1 MKKLINQPQDFVKES
16 LAGMAV
22 AHADLIKV
30 NYEPTFVYRTDA
42 PVQGKVAIISGGG
55 SGHEPMHVGFV
66 GMGMLHAACPGEV
79 FTSPTPDQMLAAA
92 QQVDGG
98 AGILY
103 IVKNYSGDLMN
114 FEMATEL
121 ARSEGIR
128 TLNIIIDDDVAVKDS
143 LYTQGRRGVGTTV
156 LAEKICGAA
165 AEQGYDL
172 QQLANLC
179 RKVNLH
185 GRSLGVALSSCTV
198 PAKGTPTFALGD
210 NEIELGIGIHGEPGR
225 ERVSMKSGDE
235 ITEIL
240 VRWLCPSQAS
250 LIDNIDYSRTL
261 REWDEAQEGWVD
273 VELLNKPL
281 QKGDRILAYVNSMGG
296 TPVSEL
302 YLVYRKLAEI
312 CEQEGLQIVR
322 NLIGPY
328 MTSLEMQGYS
338 ITLLKLDDE
347 TLRLWDAPV
356 KTASLRWGV

>member
-1 MKKLINQPQDFVKES
+1 MKKLINRPEDFVQES
-16 LAGMAV
+16 LAGMAA
-22 AHADLIKV
+22 AHGDLMKV
-30 NYEPTFVYRTDA
+30 NYEPTFVYRADA

-55 SGHEPMHVGFV
+55 SGHEPMHTGFV
-66 GMGMLHAACPGEV
+66 GMGMLDAACPGEV

-92 QQVDGG
+92 QQVNGG

-103 IVKNYSGDLMN
+103 IVKNYSGDVMN

-128 TLNIIIDDDVAVKDS
+128 TLSIIIDDDVAVKDS
-143 LYTQGRRGVGTTV
+143 LFTQGRRGVGTTV

-165 AEQGYDL
+165 AAQGYSL
-172 QQLANLC
+172 REITNLC
-179 RKVNLH
+179 RRVNLH
-185 GRSLGVALSSCTV
+185 GRSVGVALTSCTV

-225 ERVSMKSGDE
+225 ERVSIRSGDE

-240 VRWLCPSQAS
+240 WRT
-250 LIDNIDYSRTL
+250 LIDNTGYSRTV
-261 REWDEAQEGWVD
+261 REWDETQEGWINVQ
-273 VELLNKPL
+273 LLNKSWE
-281 QKGDRILAYVNSMGG
+281 KGDRFLAFVNSMGG

-302 YLVYRKLAEI
+302 YLVYRKLAQL
-312 CEQEGLQIVR
+312 CEMEGLQIVR

-328 MTSLEMQGYS
+328 MTSLEMQGCS
-338 ITLLKLDDE
+338 ISLLKLDE
-347 TLRLWDAPV
+347 EMLRLWDAPV